1 MNKEIQQEYNYK
13 IFTPEEEKLYDNAFD
28 ELRKS
33 MELGY
38 TMAEALSSLDI
49 KDSEL
54 KRIIELDF
62 LKTLIADMYYSK
74 RKTFE
79 DIAQAL
85 DVPLEKIQAVH
96 KDMVQDVANTARSV
110 YLESMK
116 QGSGEA

>member
-1 MNKEIQQEYNYK
+1 MNKEIQQEFNYK
-13 IFTPEEEKLYDNAFD
+13 IFTPEEETQYDKAFE

-38 TMAEALSSLDI
+38 TRTEALSSLDI

-54 KRIIELDF
+54 KRIIEQDF
-62 LKTLIADMYYSK
+62 LKALIADMYYSK

-79 DIAQAL
+79 EIAQAL

-96 KDMVQDVANTARSV
+96 KEMVQDVANTARSV
-110 YLESMK
+110 YLESVEK
-116 QGSGEA
+116 GSGEA